1 MCNVTYH
8 LLSISAVCSNN
19 YPDLIYFNLFLGID
33 QISEEKDSIVLDVLQ
48 TRTDDVVKENHE
60 LKKEIE
66 RLKHEIESD
75 STLFNMKVVELQ
87 NKFYQVEEQIRLK
100 DREID
105 RLRGLGDCNQSI
117 ATETEILEDTLR
129 SGVNAVG
136 VRAGDHTGV
145 GAGVCN
151 TSGIYT
157 SLDAKY
163 PTKAAPITTQV
174 TSCLRQFLMI
184 IVFVAI
190 ILLITIVI
198 PLKIAFTP

>member
-1 MCNVTYH
+1 M
-8 LLSISAVCSNN
+8 
-19 YPDLIYFNLFLGID
+19 
-33 QISEEKDSIVLDVLQ
+33 LDVLQ

-100 DREID
+100 DREIE

-129 SGVNAVG
+129 SGVNTAV
-136 VRAGDHTGV
+136 GV
-145 GAGVCN
+145 GAGVSN

-157 SLDAKY
+157 SLDVKY
-163 PTKAAPITTQV
+163 PPKTAPMSAQV
-174 TSCLRQFLMI
+174 TNCLRQFLMI
-184 IVFVAI
+184 VVFVAI